1 MTRTRSPRDAGP
13 AQGAAATPAS
23 AGRPRARGA
32 TDADDSEDADDADDA
47 AADAEEAE
55 AKTPEDGKERARD
68 ASRDASGSTA
78 RGTGRGAV
86 RGGDRAQEAPPASRP
101 HGAVS
106 RTRTSAL
113 VEQLRAD
120 ILHCRLKAGSRL
132 RFKDLR
138 VRYASGLSPLREA
151 LMRLAA
157 DGLVVMEDHKGFR
170 VAPVSREE
178 MVDIAHT
185 LFELEA
191 LAIRQAIARG
201 DDHWEAT
208 ILARLHELSKRPMF
222 DAGGQLDPEW
232 EARNVAFHKSLY
244 AACGSPSLLLLCDV
258 LSERFGRYRRLRARH
273 AGERRD
279 VGEEH
284 ARISRAAL
292 ARDADAAI
300 AMLRTHRERTIADVL
315 MHWPA

>member
-1 MTRTRSPRDAGP
+1 MTRARSPRDAGP
-13 AQGAAATPAS
+13 APGAAAARAS

-32 TDADDSEDADDADDA
+32 TDADDSEDPDDSDEA
-47 AADAEEAE
+47 AAAAAAAASEDAQEGA
-55 AKTPEDGKERARD
+55 ARD
-68 ASRDASGSTA
+68 AFRGTAGGAA
-78 RGTGRGAV
+78 RGAAG
-86 RGGDRAQEAPPASRP
+86 GGDRAQEALSASRP
-101 HGAVS
+101 HGTVS

-157 DGLVVMEDHKGFR
+157 DGLVVMQDHKGFR

-191 LAIRQAIARG
+191 LAIRQAIERG

-258 LSERFGRYRRLRARH
+258 LSQRFGRYRRLRARH